1 MNQTHTHQTE
11 GRVCD
16 DEQTFVLRHPLL
28 GFTVPA
34 IAATWAVQLGFL
46 AAGLPL
52 FPALVIELVIL
63 VTTAS
68 TVTRHLTGR
77 PGFRQ
82 LFAGALRW
90 RFGLGWYAVVLLAM
104 PFLTLT
110 VAAVTGTLDVSA
122 NELVGATVT
131 YLFLAVVYGAI
142 LGNVWEELAWTGFLQ
157 SRLMDRHGL
166 FTGSMITAIPFAL
179 IHLPL
184 IFEAQGLRGTS
195 IANFLLGV
203 LVLAGAAP
211 FLRFLVGLVYL
222 RTRRSVLAVA
232 LLHGSFNACAS
243 STLISGGWQYVA
255 AIALAATLAAVAVR
269 YRQGQ
274 VARPQR

>member
-1 MNQTHTHQTE
+1 MNQTHTRQTE
-11 GRVCD
+11 RKDCD
-16 DEQTFVLRHPLL
+16 DGETLVQGHPLL

-34 IAATWAVQLGFL
+34 IAATWAVQLAFL

-52 FPALVIELVIL
+52 LPALVIELVIL

-68 TVTRHLTGR
+68 TVTRHLTGS

-104 PFLTLT
+104 PLLTLT
-110 VAAVTGTLDVSA
+110 VAAVTGTLDVA
-122 NELVGATVT
+122 RNELAGATVA
-131 YLFLAVVYGAI
+131 YFFVAVVYGAF
-142 LGNVWEELAWTGFLQ
+142 LGNVWEELAWTGFVQ

-166 FTGSMITAIPFAL
+166 FTGSMLTAIPFAL

-184 IFEAQGLRGTS
+184 IFEADGLRRTS
-195 IANFLLGV
+195 IADFSLGV

-211 FLRFLVGLVYL
+211 FLRYLVGLVYL
-222 RTRRSVLAVA
+222 RTGRSLLAVA

-243 STLISGGWQYVA
+243 SSLISGGWQYVA
-255 AIALAATLAAVAVR
+255 SIALAAPLAAVAVR
-269 YRQGQ
+269 YRQS
-274 VARPQR
+274 